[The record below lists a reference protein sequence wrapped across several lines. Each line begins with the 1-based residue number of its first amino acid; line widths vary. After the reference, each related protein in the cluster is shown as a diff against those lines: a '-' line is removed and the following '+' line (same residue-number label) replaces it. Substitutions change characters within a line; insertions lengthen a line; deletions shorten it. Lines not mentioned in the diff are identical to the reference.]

1 MSKEKDIV
9 MQMVRILTT
18 PIAQREGLKI
28 HANDCQVWA
37 EELEK
42 YSTEANKYKDSFERI
57 RTILSAYD
65 LSNFDETVTALEQ
78 IVDIAF
84 PTNN

>member
-1 MSKEKDIV
+1 MGKEKDIV
-9 MQMVRILTT
+9 MQMVGILTT

-42 YSTEANKYKDSFERI
+42 YSTEASKYKDSFERI

-65 LSNFDETVTALEQ
+65 LSNFDETVTALQQ
-78 IVDIAF
+78 IVDIVF
-84 PTNN
+84 PINN